1 MAPAELRAI
10 EAAIRQTAA
19 GMFAGYTH
27 MAKSARLEIAEHHAT
42 QYIAA
47 VRAASK
53 QHNANRQQRL
63 PMEG

>member
-1 MAPAELRAI
+1 MTPAELRAI
-10 EAAIRQTAA
+10 EAAIRQTATEL
-19 GMFAGYTH
+19 FAGYTH
-27 MAKSARLEIAEHHAT
+27 MAESARQAIADHHAT

-53 QHNANRQQRL
+53 RHNANRQQRL